1 MTFTSYV
8 WTYEKGT
15 ENILN
20 FEAHSRGARCAVP
33 PLGPH
38 PRLVY
43 VRFRY
48 SSQGEFNSPFDA
60 RILVSTGGL
69 VDSGSSTMTGVVR
82 VVTEEAFAQCTT
94 DLESHPNFTRVPFWG
109 RSAWTFR
116 ITHPVHSTPSR
127 FYGIFVSWGD
137 PCLARE
143 SYIEPRGLKS

>member
-48 SSQGEFNSPFDA
+48 SSQGEFISPFDA

-94 DLESHPNFTRVPFWG
+94 TWNLIQISRGFPFGGDLHG
-109 RSAWTFR
+109 RSGSPIQFTAPPLDSMVSSYLGV
-116 ITHPVHSTPSR
+116 IPVWPASPIS
-127 FYGIFVSWGD
+127 SQE
-137 PCLARE
+137 A
-143 SYIEPRGLKS
+143 